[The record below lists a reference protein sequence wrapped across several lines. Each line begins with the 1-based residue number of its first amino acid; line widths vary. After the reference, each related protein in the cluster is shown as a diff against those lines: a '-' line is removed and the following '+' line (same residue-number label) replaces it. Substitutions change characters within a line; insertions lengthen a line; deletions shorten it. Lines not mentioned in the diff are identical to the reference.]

1 MYEEHR
7 REIIDCPS
15 DVISY
20 KCEIRSNHEE
30 IHLIWKIT
38 SPEFQPMMI
47 QYNSTSNHQ
56 SVIDDLGMGIT
67 SVLTHY
73 INEEYIESLLVIRNN
88 IASVKEIHL
97 ECLITDL
104 STAEKTVLFRAAG
117 VYT

>member
-38 SPEFQPMMI
+38 SPEVQPIMI
-47 QYNSTSNHQ
+47 QYNSTSNQ

-88 IASVKEIHL
+88 IVGVKEIHL

-104 STAEKTVLFRAAG
+104 STAEKTVIFRAAG